1 MASLADDFAFVAAS
15 AQRAARQQRAA
26 CEEVL
31 ADPDSR
37 GHALA
42 THLQLAYE
50 AIEQR
55 ITERETHFS
64 QLPDDATAKEDA
76 IVEMRKLLW
85 DVRKLQSNL
94 SWLDAAQEPP
104 LDLGT
109 TYFIESA
116 CRALVA
122 PQVEVTLVSA
132 EETSY
137 ATTSNPWEPV
147 ISGWGGGIPADE
159 PTVVVVLLP
168 RREERTGLLHPL
180 IVHELGHAA
189 DEEHSLVEGIWQDA
203 RNRVRLRRRF
213 SQAVSDFSSAQG
225 VDQQT
230 AADHIGR
237 RLLAWIAEALCDCI
251 ATLHLGPTYLYS
263 FLAEVAPGNMDV
275 ALPQHP
281 PTSQRIR
288 LILEN
293 LERLGWKDAISSAA
307 PDLNTWAREKA
318 ASTTRYVEV
327 DGFLTWAIDDLR
339 AVVRNKATRHL
350 HSRVFQPDVDEL
362 AEVESLLSARIPPA
376 QRQEL
381 QPIRREAI
389 MLGCW
394 HAALGEVGGG
404 IQRLPDA
411 ADTEELQEILP
422 AALELSAL
430 AQAWKETS

>member
-1 MASLADDFAFVAAS
+1 M
-15 AQRAARQQRAA
+15 
-26 CEEVL
+26 L
-31 ADPDSR
+31 ADPESS

-42 THLQLAYE
+42 RHLELAYD
-50 AIEQR
+50 AIQQR
-55 ITERETHFS
+55 ITDRETHYG
-64 QLPDDATAKEDA
+64 QLPDDPAREDA

-94 SWLDAAQEPP
+94 SWLDAAQKPP

-109 TYFIESA
+109 TYFIEST

-122 PQVEVTLVSA
+122 PQVEVTLVSG

-147 ISGWGGGIPADE
+147 ISAWGRGIPPDE

-189 DEEHSLVEGIWQDA
+189 DEEHSLVDGIWQEA
-203 RNRVRLRRRF
+203 RNRKRLRRRF
-213 SQAVSDFSSAQG
+213 ARAVNDLVATQG
-225 VDQQT
+225 LDQQQAT
-230 AADHIGR
+230 DLIGR
-237 RLLAWIAEALCDCI
+237 RLLSWIAEALCDCI

-263 FLAEVAPGNMDV
+263 FLAEVAPGNMDEP
-275 ALPQHP
+275 LPRHP

-293 LERLGWKDAISSAA
+293 LGRLGWEDSISNAA
-307 PDLNTWAREKA
+307 PDLASWAREKA
-318 ASTTRYVEV
+318 GATTQYIGV
-327 DGFLTWAIDDLR
+327 DEFLTWAVDDLR
-339 AVVRNKATRHL
+339 AVVRRKATRHL
-350 HSRVFQPDVDEL
+350 HSRVFKPDVDEL
-362 AEVESLLSARIPPA
+362 REVESLIRARIPPA
-376 QRQEL
+376 QRQDL

-394 HAALGEVGGG
+394 HAALSEVGGT
-404 IQRLPDA
+404 IQRLPEA
-411 ADTEELQEILP
+411 TDTRELEEILP

-430 AQAWKETS
+430 AQAWEDAP

>member
-1 MASLADDFAFVAAS
+1 MAPLSDDFAFVVAS

-31 ADPDSR
+31 ADPDSG

-42 THLQLAYE
+42 RHLQLAYQ

-55 ITERETHFS
+55 IAERAAHFG
-64 QLPDDATAKEDA
+64 QLPDDAAKEDA
-76 IVEMRKLLW
+76 IVEMRTLLW

-94 SWLDAAQEPP
+94 SWLDAAQQPP

-147 ISGWGGGIPADE
+147 ISEWGAGIPPDE
-159 PTVVVVLLP
+159 PTVVVVMLP

-180 IVHELGHAA
+180 IVHELAHAA
-189 DEEHSLVEGIWQDA
+189 DEEHSLVDDIWQDA
-203 RNRVRLRRRF
+203 RSRVRLTRRF
-213 SQAVSDFSSAQG
+213 AQAVTDLIATQG
-225 VDQQT
+225 WDQQT
-230 AADHIGR
+230 ATDHIGR
-237 RLLAWIAEALCDCI
+237 RLLSWIAEALCDCI

-263 FLAEVAPGNMDV
+263 FLAEVAPGNMDE
-275 ALPQHP
+275 ALLQHP

-293 LERLGWKDAISSAA
+293 LDRLGWKDAISNAA
-307 PDLNTWAREKA
+307 PDLDTWAREKA
-318 ASTTRYVEV
+318 AATTQYAGV
-327 DGFLTWAIDDLR
+327 DGFLTWAIDDLK

-350 HSRVFQPDVDEL
+350 HSRVFQPDLDEL
-362 AEVESLLSARIPPA
+362 TQVESFLGAGIPPA
-376 QRQEL
+376 QRQDHE
-381 QPIRREAI
+381 PIRRESI

-394 HAALGEVGGG
+394 HAALAEVGGV

-411 ADTEELQEILP
+411 ADTEELEEILP

-430 AQAWKETS
+430 AQAWEETS